1 MFVYHLFQSQ
11 ETIHIISKFNNEE
24 NNYIGIIARSNSCK
38 KLLKQ
43 YLKKVDEYY
52 FGLISNKDW
61 KLIEIDFEEYGITH
75 NGEDYEFIYPELVAF
90 AIGDLHYIQGSVERI
105 NRVGYTY
112 LDPKEIIEYSILD
125 MAILSKNEHVIEFL
139 IEVILPRK
147 AIIFYNYSNH
157 FILIAKHLKC
167 ESLIEV
173 SNYILKNLSIEQLR
187 DLPNEFDKYL
197 IKNEIYNEILKLAK
211 EELDKRGGK

>member
-1 MFVYHLFQSQ
+1 MKIIMYHNVKNYDQKLPYQNFLS
-11 ETIHIISKFNNEE
+11 IKKF
-24 NNYIGIIARSNSCK
+24 K
-38 KLLKQ
+38 KQLQFFEDK
-43 YLKKVDEYY
+43 Y
-52 FGLISNKDW
+52 GLISNKDW

-173 SNYILKNLSIEQLR
+173 SNYILKNLHDLR
-187 DLPNEFDKYL
+187 
-197 IKNEIYNEILKLAK
+197 
-211 EELDKRGGK
+211 